1 VWESPADDERAKRW
15 VREVRA
21 AVMPWASGDVY
32 LNFIGREGQE
42 RVVAGFGE
50 QAYERLSRVKARYD
64 PDNVFH
70 LNHNVKP
77 AVALV

>member
-1 VWESPADDERAKRW
+1 

-21 AVMPWASGDVY
+21 ALLPWASGAVY

-50 QAYERLSRVKARYD
+50 HAYERLSRVKARYD

-77 AVALV
+77 AVVAA